1 MGLAMVIEWLGFE
14 TGFFWGEKNT
24 RWKIAKGE
32 IVILTIGIKIEWGVG
47 RKATATE

>member
-14 TGFFWGEKNT
+14 TGVFWGEKNT

-47 RKATATE
+47 RKV